1 MLLKIFFPYKEKN
14 ICECYQSECILKLSS
29 HLLHR
34 RDYEDK
40 LKQKKKQTKKLVQN
54 KKQNLQYL
62 CITLNFKE
70 TN

>member
-40 LKQKKKQTKKLVQN
+40 LKQKKTN
-54 KKQNLQYL
+54 KKTCSKQKTKLAISVHYS
-62 CITLNFKE
+62 
-70 TN
+70 